1 MESKDLLLKMP
12 VPIRAT
18 LMVELG
24 YATGKSK
31 SDAIQFSI
39 VHKVPLY
46 IPHPPFVHYHF
57 CASAQLMRKYVVL
70 GVVPTLC
77 AASTTAF
84 GRPCPYTNVTPISP
98 RKVPFLADLDN
109 ASLIRISLKLC
120 YERFSYLALDELED
134 QDDFS
139 ARDNQ
144 MMMVSSADP
153 SS

>member
-1 MESKDLLLKMP
+1 
-12 VPIRAT
+12 
-18 LMVELG
+18 
-24 YATGKSK
+24 
-31 SDAIQFSI
+31 
-39 VHKVPLY
+39 
-46 IPHPPFVHYHF
+46 
-57 CASAQLMRKYVVL
+57 MRKYVVL

-77 AASTTAF
+77 AATTSAF

-153 SS
+153 SSLTGIHISSIDKRQGRRKITSHHDAVHAGEYTSEVDDDLVRR